1 VSLGDEVRDPW
12 SYVLGGLAGGMTWAV
27 LTGVAVA
34 APAALAVGA
43 AVFGAKVVAGA
54 FTDRGQAR
62 QRRRR
67 ERRLPVLSRTDEAA
81 WLARAEQAQRAFAD
95 IARSAPEGPVA
106 ERVRAFG
113 AETDQSLA
121 SLDRLAGQASAV
133 RVALGRIDPRRL
145 VAERD
150 RLAAAPSPDPAV
162 AAERARSA
170 AAVQSQLDAYQR
182 LLLALTTVLARLE
195 SGALGLEGL
204 VARLA
209 EVVALTETSATAS
222 DGLSQVDDLATELEG
237 LRAGL
242 VEAEGVSTRAIQGLA
257 PLPAAGPGADPT
269 PTSPPVPGSVPN
281 QARRRA
287 GE

>member
-1 VSLGDEVRDPW
+1 MSLGDEVRDPW
-12 SYVLGGLAGGMTWAV
+12 SYVLGGLAGGFAWAV
-27 LTGVAVA
+27 IGTT
-34 APAALAVGA
+34 AALAGPAVVAGVAVGA
-43 AVFGAKVVAGA
+43 AVFGVKVVTGA

-62 QRRRR
+62 RQRRR

-81 WLARAEQAQRAFAD
+81 WLARAGQAQRVFAD
-95 IARSAPEGPVA
+95 IAGSAPEGPVA

-113 AETDQSLA
+113 AETDDSLA
-121 SLDRLAGQASAV
+121 SLERLAGQASAV

-145 VAERD
+145 VAERE
-150 RLAAAPSPDPAV
+150 RLAAEPSADPAV
-162 AAERARSA
+162 AGERARSV

-182 LLLALTTVLARLE
+182 LMLALTTILARLE

-209 EVVALTETSATAS
+209 EVVALTETSGTAS
-222 DGLSQVDDLATELEG
+222 DGLSQVDDLAAELDG

-242 VEAEGVSTRAIQGLA
+242 VEAEGVSSRAIQGLA
-257 PLPAAGPGADPT
+257 PLPGADPT
-269 PTSPPVPGSVPN
+269 PTTRPVPGSVTD